1 MLIKYHTYGLVF
13 CLVFSGLAW
22 TDEISKTGCAA
33 KLAAISAELDEARAT
48 GNQHKVAGLEKAYSE
63 VANHCDDD
71 SLTAERLAKIEALEA
86 KLAERQHELTE
97 AIADGKPMDKINK
110 KRQKIAEVESELAKA
125 RAELAQ

>member
-13 CLVFSGLAW
+13 GLVFSGLAW
-22 TDEISKTGCAA
+22 ADEPATMGCAA
-33 KLAAISAELDEARAT
+33 KLAAIGAELTEAKAA
-48 GNQHKVAGLEKAYSE
+48 GNQHKVAGLEKAYDE
-63 VANHCDDD
+63 VATHCDDD

-97 AIADGKPMDKINK
+97 AIAVGKPMDKINT

-125 RAELAQ
+125 RAELSQ

>member
-1 MLIKYHTYGLVF
+1 MQGKHCTYGLVIG
-13 CLVFSGLAW
+13 LIFSAVTW
-22 TDEISKTGCAA
+22 ADEPPKTGCAA
-33 KLAAISAELDEARAT
+33 KLAAISAELTEAKAA
-48 GNQHKVAGLEKAYSE
+48 GHQHKVAGLEKAYSE
-63 VANHCDDD
+63 VVNHCDDD
-71 SLTAERLAKIEALEA
+71 SLTAERLAKIEVLEA